1 MTVREYNRSVED
13 HADHIYRFLLGSIR
27 QKELAEDIVQDTY
40 EKLWVKR
47 ENVSY
52 EKVKTYLFTTAYH
65 TMIDRLRKEK
75 RIVSMEETAGGEDSA
90 EMRSPDLNDVLHEA
104 LDRLPPDQK
113 AVVLLRDYEG
123 YSYREIGEITGQSE
137 SQVKINIFRG
147 RRFLKNYIGSMEVL
161 I

>member
-75 RIVSMEETAGGEDSA
+75 RIVSMEETAGEEGSA

>member
-47 ENVSY
+47 EDVSY

-75 RIVSMEETAGGEDSA
+75 RIVSMEETPGEEGSA

-147 RRFLKNYIGSMEVL
+147 RRFLKNYIGSLEVL

>member
-40 EKLWVKR
+40 EKLWMKR

-75 RIVSMEETAGGEDSA
+75 RIVSMEEAAGGEGSA
-90 EMRSPDLNDVLHEA
+90 EMGSPDLNDVLHEA

>member
-13 HADHIYRFLLGSIR
+13 HADHIFRFLLGSLR
-27 QKELAEDIVQDTY
+27 QKELAEDIVQDTF

-75 RIVSMEETAGGEDSA
+75 RVVSMEESMTEESSE
-90 EMRSPDLNDVLHEA
+90 EMRSPDLNEILHEA
-104 LDRLPPDQK
+104 LDKLPSDQK

-123 YSYREIGEITGQSE
+123 YSYREIGEITGMTE
-137 SQVKINIFRG
+137 AQVKINIFRG
-147 RRFLKNYIGSMEVL
+147 RRFLKNYIGSIEVL
-161 I
+161 V

>member
-27 QKELAEDIVQDTY
+27 QKELAEDIVQDAY

-47 ENVSY
+47 ETVAY

-75 RIVSMEETAGGEDSA
+75 RVVSMEETFA
-90 EMRSPDLNDVLHEA
+90 EEGSEELRSPDLNDVLHEA

-147 RRFLKNYIGSMEVL
+147 RKFLKNYIGSMEVL

>member
-1 MTVREYNRSVED
+1 
-13 HADHIYRFLLGSIR
+13 
-27 QKELAEDIVQDTY
+27 
-40 EKLWVKR
+40 
-47 ENVSY
+47 
-52 EKVKTYLFTTAYH
+52 
-65 TMIDRLRKEK
+65 
-75 RIVSMEETAGGEDSA
+75 MEEAGGGEGSQ

>member
-75 RIVSMEETAGGEDSA
+75 RIVSMEETAGGEGAA